1 LLRRRRAVERSSR
14 RQRQRRPN
22 RDRRDRRRYEGLP
35 HGRPSALLGR
45 HVSTARRKRRPKALE
60 ALAQGRALAE
70 TRARPGGPGGDEGE
84 KLQPQGAIL
93 QPQTAPRPQEGDHR
107 RRRRDAAHHL
117 PYAQG
122 RNLLPRPRTRLPSAS
137 KPGARGPKP
146 RQPNPLPRLRR
157 RNQKGRMTT
166 FQERATV
173 CSVSLLFIPAVGSS
187 SRTTSAP
194 PPIVT
199 AISSARCSAYLSTP
213 AGTWRRA
220 VRPTRSMS
228 QSARSQTSRSRSIEV
243 QNAYLQPSDHST
255 AQRRFSSTDIFG

>member
-122 RNLLPRPRTRLPSAS
+122 RNLLPRPRTRLPSTS
-137 KPGARGPKP
+137 KSKRPHDHNVSGER
-146 RQPNPLPRLRR
+146 
-157 RNQKGRMTT
+157 KGWIMSVKLTDAQLVMMT
-166 FQERATV
+166 A
-173 CSVSLLFIPAVGSS
+173 A
-187 SRTTSAP
+187 
-194 PPIVT
+194 
-199 AISSARCSAYLSTP
+199 
-213 AGTWRRA
+213 
-220 VRPTRSMS
+220 
-228 QSARSQTSRSRSIEV
+228 
-243 QNAYLQPSDHST
+243 
-255 AQRRFSSTDIFG
+255 AQRGDRCLVVPDS

>member
-166 FQERATV
+166 TFQERVNAQLIDAGSGAHLWAEQFDTPRAD
-173 CSVSLLFIPAVGSS
+173 LLQ
-187 SRTTSAP
+187 TQD
-194 PPIVT
+194 
-199 AISSARCSAYLSTP
+199 AIIAHLAHAIDLQLIYAEGARVKRTP
-213 AGTWRRA
+213 AANRDA
-220 VRPTRSMS
+220 EDL
-228 QSARSQTSRSRSIEV
+228 A
-243 QNAYLQPSDHST
+243 LQCDAGHWK
-255 AQRRFSSTDIFG
+255 

>member
-137 KPGARGPKP
+137 KPGARGPKASP
-146 RQPNPLPRLRR
+146 
-157 RNQKGRMTT
+157 T
-166 FQERATV
+166 E
-173 CSVSLLFIPAVGSS
+173 
-187 SRTTSAP
+187 SAP
-194 PPIVT
+194 
-199 AISSARCSAYLSTP
+199 SASTSKSK
-213 AGTWRRA
+213 
-220 VRPTRSMS
+220 RPH
-228 QSARSQTSRSRSIEV
+228 
-243 QNAYLQPSDHST
+243 DHHVS
-255 AQRRFSSTDIFG
+255 GEEG